1 MMVVRDCYDEAAM
14 RQAIA
19 RFDDEWGGVFVDH
32 ELAEAMADAATAPQ
46 RERWYTADE
55 IEAILLD

>member
-1 MMVVRDCYDEAAM
+1 
-14 RQAIA
+14 
-19 RFDDEWGGVFVDH
+19 VDH